1 MQITFH
7 TVLLIINV
15 LSPINVAGEIN
26 LMPPATPA
34 KGNTLIFDALAISTV
49 EGELHEGL
57 SRQYEAVRV
66 GIEGDSCF
74 VKFTER
80 VNMPHSGLSGRWARS
95 VKANCL
101 HRADLKC

>member
-1 MQITFH
+1 
-7 TVLLIINV
+7 
-15 LSPINVAGEIN
+15 
-26 LMPPATPA
+26 MPPATPA

-95 VKANCL
+95 VKANVFTE
-101 HRADLKC
+101 RI

>member
-1 MQITFH
+1 MPSNLHIQEVKQGQARSSAKATDRDFLVQI
-7 TVLLIINV
+7 I
-15 LSPINVAGEIN
+15 
-26 LMPPATPA
+26 A
-34 KGNTLIFDALAISTV
+34 KLRTLIFDALAISTV

-95 VKANCL
+95 VKANL

>member
-1 MQITFH
+1 MSLFTGLPSAIYY
-7 TVLLIINV
+7 LLIGTNI
-15 LSPINVAGEIN
+15 PINIDIC
-26 LMPPATPA
+26 
-34 KGNTLIFDALAISTV
+34 KGFMIYFQTFTTFRYKSLKKL
-49 EGELHEGL
+49 E
-57 SRQYEAVRV
+57 VRV

-95 VKANCL
+95 VKANL

>member
-1 MQITFH
+1 M
-7 TVLLIINV
+7 
-15 LSPINVAGEIN
+15 
-26 LMPPATPA
+26 MPPGTPT
-34 KGNTLIFDALAISTV
+34 KGNTLIFYVLAIPAV

-80 VNMPHSGLSGRWARS
+80 VNMPHSGLSGRWTRS
-95 VKANCL
+95 VRFK
-101 HRADLKC
+101 